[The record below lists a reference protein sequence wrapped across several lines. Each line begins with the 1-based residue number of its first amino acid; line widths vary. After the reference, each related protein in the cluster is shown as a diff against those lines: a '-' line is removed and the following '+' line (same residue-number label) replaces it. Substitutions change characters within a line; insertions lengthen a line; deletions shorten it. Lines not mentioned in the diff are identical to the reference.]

1 MLSDGAWHRKI
12 AGKAGPRHQAGG
24 LARSGSSV
32 ACASWAE
39 PIADSSPI
47 GLLSRDL
54 SQSYKCVD
62 CDETPRKGQYFH
74 LVETNE
80 TAMVQRE
87 FLADYFAC

>member
-1 MLSDGAWHRKI
+1 MGHGTEKLRERQALGTKPGAWRV
-12 AGKAGPRHQAGG
+12 QAP
-24 LARSGSSV
+24 LWS
-32 ACASWAE
+32 CASWAE

-62 CDETPRKGQYFH
+62 CDETPEKGQYFH

-87 FLADYFAC
+87 FLADCFAC